1 MKHTRIIS
9 LLKRILAM
17 LVVVFITLTATFF
30 IMHTIKGDPFLSH
43 IEDLSPQARQ
53 RYITE
58 YGLDKPLLQQ
68 YGIFLKN
75 LLHGDLGVSFRNR
88 TSTVT
93 DVIQNSLPASLI
105 TGGIAL
111 IIGTVIGYLLGVWA
125 AYEKKSWLKSC
136 ITTISML
143 GISLPIFI
151 VAPVMQNIFALRLK
165 LLPVSG
171 WSSYSNLVLPVICM
185 LPLTIATI
193 MKYTK
198 NSIEK
203 VRASGYYIAA
213 KQRGFSEFYIFKK
226 HIFRNSSSAL
236 LTVLVSSVSGIFTGS
251 FIVEKIFAIPGIG
264 SQFVYAI
271 NTRDY
276 PIIIGLNI
284 VFTGIYV
291 TCILVGDILQEILYP
306 QFKDSL
312 L

>member
-1 MKHTRIIS
+1 MKHARIVS
-9 LLKRILAM
+9 LFKRILAM
-17 LVVVFITLTATFF
+17 LVVVFVTLTATFF

-58 YGLDKPLLQQ
+58 YGLDKPLFPQ
-68 YGIFLKN
+68 YGTFPKN
-75 LLHGDLGVSFRNR
+75 VLHGDLGVSFRNR
-88 TSTVT
+88 SSTVKY
-93 DVIQNSLPASLI
+93 VSQSSLPASLI
-105 TGGIAL
+105 TGGISL

-125 AYEKKSWLKSC
+125 AYEKKRWLKSC
-136 ITTISML
+136 ITTVSML

-151 VAPVMQNIFALRLK
+151 VAPVMQNVFALRLN
-165 LLPVSG
+165 LLPVAG
-171 WSSYSNLVLPVICM
+171 WNSNSNLVLPVICM

-193 MKYTK
+193 TKYTK

-203 VRASGYYIAA
+203 VRGSGYYIAA
-213 KQRGFSEFYIFKK
+213 KQRGFSEVYIFRK
-226 HIFRNSSSAL
+226 HIFKNSSAAL

-291 TCILVGDILQEILYP
+291 TCILIGDILQEILYP